1 MTDSPAL
8 LGAVAEQPVVVS
20 TGPPFS
26 GALGLS
32 GMAIVAGLTCPG
44 ISYGKDLFT
53 TVVGATGS
61 FCSLKSV
68 NAVAPPDWPSWPCR

>member
-1 MTDSPAL
+1 MWAGNRSSDSMTDSPAL
-8 LGAVAEQPVVVS
+8 LGALAEQPVVVS

-44 ISYGKDLFT
+44 IS
-53 TVVGATGS
+53 
-61 FCSLKSV
+61 
-68 NAVAPPDWPSWPCR
+68 